1 MGIDSIKNPPNK
13 IISMSMMGIALLER
27 SSDRYIE
34 SQIVNLHISKPCWRD
49 RVSDIAATSLSFLGI
64 VKFFYFYFIAFRQS
78 DLINIL

>member
-1 MGIDSIKNPPNK
+1 
-13 IISMSMMGIALLER
+13 MSMMGIALLER

-34 SQIVNLHISKPCWRD
+34 SQIVILHISKPCWRD
-49 RVSDIAATSLSFLGI
+49 RVSDIAAATSLSFLGI